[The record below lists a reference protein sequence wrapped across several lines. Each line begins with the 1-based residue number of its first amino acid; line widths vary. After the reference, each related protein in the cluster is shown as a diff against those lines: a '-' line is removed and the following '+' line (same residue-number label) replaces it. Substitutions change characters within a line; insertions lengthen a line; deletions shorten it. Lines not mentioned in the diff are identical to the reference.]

1 MKIVAVNDD
10 GFHDPGL
17 WALAAALARLGDLR
31 VYAPDRNY
39 SGAGMSV
46 TLRGE
51 FHVSEG
57 RPPAGVGLDVPAFT
71 IDATPATTAA
81 LACLHAFDGG
91 PDVLVSGI
99 NTGWN
104 SGFQAYVVS
113 GTVGAARVAVDRG
126 TTGVAV
132 SAPGRFDNPDGCVD
146 YEAIARA
153 TARAIDAMA
162 QTGELGKPL
171 LVNINSPAGVGAST
185 PVRLTSP
192 ARFTIYE
199 DMRRV
204 DGRTPEDGRET
215 IRLAYGDVLAGP
227 IRPGDEADALR
238 SGAASMCVTDPFTSR
253 VVSDGPWPSIAK
265 AFTPAT

>member
-46 TLRGE
+46 TLRQE
-51 FHVSEG
+51 FRVSEG
-57 RPPAGVGLDVPAFT
+57 RPPVGVDLDVPAFT
-71 IDATPATTAA
+71 IDGTPATIAA
-81 LACLHAFDGG
+81 LACLHAFDAG

-99 NTGWN
+99 NTGV
-104 SGFQAYVVS
+104 QTYVAS

-132 SAPGRFDNPDGCVD
+132 SAPGRFDNPEGRVD
-146 YEAIARA
+146 YQAIARA
-153 TARAIDAMA
+153 TARAIEAMA
-162 QTGELGKPL
+162 DTGELGKPL
-171 LVNINSPAGVGAST
+171 LVNINCPAGVDAST
-185 PVRLTSP
+185 PVRLTTP
-192 ARFTIYE
+192 ARFTLYE

-204 DGRTPEDGRET
+204 DGRTPADRRET
-215 IRLAYGDVLAGP
+215 IRLAYGDNLAEP
-227 IRPGDEADALR
+227 VQPGDEADALR
-238 SGAASMCVTDPFTSR
+238 SGAASICVTDPFTSR
-253 VVSDGPWPSIAK
+253 VVRDDPWPSIAK
-265 AFTPAT
+265 VFVPAA